1 MLSFPSSPLPLT
13 HSPSLRVFFT
23 SHAQQPNSSTTPSPT
38 VLRCSKAP
46 QSVKP
51 SGAMGQDETPPQ
63 DPGHG
68 DTGASSIHFLRKQL
82 KMKRPIPINPMGLIP
97 TPAARP
103 EKCGA
108 VIAGKCRAVIAGKLL
123 FWPKGKK
130 RKEKKK
136 GNKPYKL
143 QAKP

>member
-1 MLSFPSSPLPLT
+1 
-13 HSPSLRVFFT
+13 
-23 SHAQQPNSSTTPSPT
+23 
-38 VLRCSKAP
+38 
-46 QSVKP
+46 
-51 SGAMGQDETPPQ
+51 
-63 DPGHG
+63 
-68 DTGASSIHFLRKQL
+68 
-82 KMKRPIPINPMGLIP
+82 MGLIP